1 MNHPTLVPDN
11 ADTGT
16 SRAEQVSSGPPE
28 PSRHVLLW
36 WLHGATRLLL
46 AVMLLFNGVIK
57 LGLWQFGHPDVG
69 EALIA
74 LGEMSPMGLLS
85 RMVGFSPLFQLL
97 AGLAEVG
104 ASVALIWRR
113 TVVFGAL
120 VSTASMTFVLVL
132 NLGYDMP
139 AKQLAIALLVM
150 SLVILAPWAK
160 RIVVAIIGDGPVPA
174 AVRPRLFRSERPQ
187 RLARVIAPVT
197 GLVVL
202 MATGLSVAAAQP
214 TSSIDES
221 LPSGVWRAPADDSAQ
236 GSSWEDVA
244 LGNIR
249 TDGAATAQVRLRDG
263 SLLTGTYV
271 REGSA
276 LTLTLRPLQQPGQ
289 SALQYAR
296 TPAETVDLA
305 YAADGDDRLT
315 LSGDQDL
322 ALERDAN
329 GSLLFDR
336 GFTWKIRADDPFER

>member
-221 LPSGVWRAPADDSAQ
+221 LPSGVWSAPADDSAQ

-271 REGSA
+271 REGNT